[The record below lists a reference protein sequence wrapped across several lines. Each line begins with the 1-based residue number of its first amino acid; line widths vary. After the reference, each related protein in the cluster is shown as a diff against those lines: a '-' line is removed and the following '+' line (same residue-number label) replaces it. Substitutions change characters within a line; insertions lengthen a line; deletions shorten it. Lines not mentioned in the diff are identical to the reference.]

1 MSLKAPRIVAVA
13 ALVALVLG
21 GAGACSSGGDD
32 TKSQFGAVD
41 PVPASAAASP
51 SASSTPAA
59 PSASPSPSASA
70 VEEEDIATAK
80 VGDWFVNRGTNS
92 EPDMRKVACA
102 PGS

>member
-32 TKSQFGAVD
+32 TKSQFGAAD

-59 PSASPSPSASA
+59 PSASPSASA